1 MKHWFHFC
9 IEHVPGYALDCIELG
24 GLNRASAEKILRSKY
39 PNIKY
44 INYFGYGDT
53 RPSWYK

>member
-9 IEHVPGYALDCIELG
+9 IDHVSGYALDCIELG

-44 INYFGYGDT
+44 I
-53 RPSWYK
+53 K